1 MGLALTPFYCIIQS
15 QLRLEVYRVEELT
28 MTSEEVRKR
37 LKLSAP
43 TISALVRRSEN
54 PLPHFRVGKRILFP
68 VAAVE
73 QWLLD
78 EAERASAVSHGRP
91 V

>member
-1 MGLALTPFYCIIQS
+1 M
-15 QLRLEVYRVEELT
+15 EELT

-43 TISALVRRSEN
+43 TISALTRRSEN

-78 EAERASAVSHGRP
+78 EAERANAASHGRP